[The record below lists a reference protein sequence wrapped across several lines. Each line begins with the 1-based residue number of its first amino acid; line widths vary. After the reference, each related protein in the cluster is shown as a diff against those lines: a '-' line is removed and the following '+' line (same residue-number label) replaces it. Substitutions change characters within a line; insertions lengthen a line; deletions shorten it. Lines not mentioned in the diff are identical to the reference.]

1 MEEENL
7 YDTFVNSDI
16 GQKIWNEACER
27 YPEYNFSSND
37 TIEATE
43 FILNYMNVPSTCNEE
58 LIIEMIWDGL
68 T

>member
-16 GQKIWNEACER
+16 GQKIWNEAREL

-58 LIIEMIWDGL
+58 LIIEMIWEGL